1 MQSKSTIS
9 INRRALLS
17 GAAIVSALFVVK
29 LNPTTIFIKIVEQD
43 GWILKDDDL
52 R

>member
-1 MQSKSTIS
+1 MQSKSTIG

-17 GAAIVSALFVVK
+17 GAAAVSALLMIKV
-29 LNPTTIFIKIVEQD
+29 NPTTIFTKFVEQD